1 MKCVTIAGTRP
12 EFIQTSHV
20 THAIRRRHT
29 EIFVNTGQH
38 YDDAMSKV
46 FFRELNIPE
55 PDVNLEVGTQGA
67 SHAVQ
72 TGQIMMKLEPLLI
85 SEKPDFVIV
94 YGDTNST
101 IAGALTAAKL
111 NLPLVHIE
119 AGLRSHDR
127 TMPEEVNRILTDHAS
142 QYLLAP
148 TELAVANL
156 AKEGITQGVYN
167 VGDVRVDVLEAFVP
181 KAKERQPALLASH
194 GVSVDRPFAL
204 ATIHRAS
211 NTDDP
216 VRLKRIV
223 DAFAALGLS
232 VVLPVHPRLKKMLER
247 FELQLPS
254 NVRAIDPVGFLDLLA
269 LLDGSAVV
277 VTDSG
282 GLQKEAYL
290 LRRPC
295 VTVRDTTEWVETVTS
310 GWNRLVE
317 PEALQGAVTEA
328 LKPPPAEH
336 PPHYGTPGVSERI
349 VDLLERLHQ
358 GA

>member
-12 EFIQTSHV
+12 EFIQTSRV
-20 THAIRRRHT
+20 THAIRRHHT

-38 YDDAMSKV
+38 YDDAMSQV
-46 FFRELNIPE
+46 FFRELDIPK
-55 PDVNLEVGTQGA
+55 PDLDLEVGTQGA

-72 TGQIMMKLEPLLI
+72 TGQIMMKLEPLLV

-101 IAGALTAAKL
+101 IAAALTAAKL

-142 QYLLAP
+142 NFLLAP
-148 TELAVANL
+148 TELAVSNL
-156 AKEGITQGVYN
+156 AKEGITKHVYN
-167 VGDVRVDVLEAFVP
+167 VGDVRLDVLDAFVP
-181 KAKERQPALLASH
+181 KAKERQGALFRGLDLRA
-194 GVSVDRPFAL
+194 DQPFAL
-204 ATIHRAS
+204 ATIHRAA

-216 VRLKRIV
+216 GKLKSIV
-223 DAFAALGLS
+223 NAFAELGLP

-247 FELQLPS
+247 FELTLPPA
-254 NVRAIDPVGFLDLLA
+254 VRAIEPVGFLDLLA
-269 LLDGSAVV
+269 LLEGSAVV

-282 GLQKEAYL
+282 GLQKEAYM
-290 LRRPC
+290 LRRQC

-317 PEALQGAVTEA
+317 PESLKRAVAEA
-328 LKPPPAEH
+328 LEPPPAAH
-336 PPHYGTPGVSERI
+336 PDHYGTPGVSDRI
-349 VDLLERLHQ
+349 VQLLERVKV
-358 GA
+358 

>member
-12 EFIQTSHV
+12 EFIQTSRV

-38 YDDAMSKV
+38 YDDAMSRV
-46 FFRELNIPE
+46 FFRELDIPK
-55 PDVNLEVGTQGA
+55 PDVDLEVGTQGA

-72 TGQIMMKLEPLLI
+72 TGQIMMKLEPLLVA
-85 SEKPDFVIV
+85 EKPDFVIV

-101 IAGALTAAKL
+101 IAGALTASKL

-156 AKEGITQGVYN
+156 AKEGLTNGVYN
-167 VGDVRVDVLEAFVP
+167 VGDVRVDVLDAFVP
-181 KAKERQPALLASH
+181 KAKERQASLFRELGLAPA
-194 GVSVDRPFAL
+194 GPFAL
-204 ATIHRAS
+204 ATIHRAA
-211 NTDDP
+211 NTDD
-216 VRLKRIV
+216 RLP
-223 DAFAALGLS
+223 
-232 VVLPVHPRLKKMLER
+232 VVLPVHPRLKKMLDQ
-247 FELQLPS
+247 FGFKLPPA
-254 NVRAIDPVGFLDLLA
+254 VKAIEPVGFLDLLA
-269 LLDGSAVV
+269 LLEGCSVV
-277 VTDSG
+277 ITDSG
-282 GLQKEAYL
+282 GLQKEAYM

-295 VTVRDTTEWVETVTS
+295 VTVRDTTEWVETVSS

-317 PEALQGAVTEA
+317 PESLKRAVAEA
-328 LKPPPAEH
+328 LEPPPAEH
-336 PPHYGTPGVSERI
+336 PDHYGTPGVSDRI
-349 VDLLERLHQ
+349 VELLERLK
-358 GA
+358 G